1 MYIADGDYIRDIEV
15 NDLRTAAK
23 AAGESLSAFIRES
36 IVDPNK
42 HIAKGFPPNVMPKT
56 FGSSL
61 SKKELD
67 DLVTYLSGG
76 SK

>member
-1 MYIADGDYIRDIEV
+1 MRAPP
-15 NDLRTAAK
+15 T
-23 AAGESLSAFIRES
+23 SSARASWI
-36 IVDPNK
+36 PNK

-61 SKKELD
+61 SKKDLD
-67 DLVTYLSGG
+67 DLVTYLSGN